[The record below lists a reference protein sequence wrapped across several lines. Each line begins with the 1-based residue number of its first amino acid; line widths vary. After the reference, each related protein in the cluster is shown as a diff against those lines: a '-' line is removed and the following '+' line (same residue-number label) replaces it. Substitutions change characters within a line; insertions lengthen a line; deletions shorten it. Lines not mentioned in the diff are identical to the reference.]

1 MSDDTKARQPAPE
14 KGSLSRRGIL
24 KAAAAMATG
33 AALPGCG
40 GGGNGMDGP
49 APDPSDGGRPNIL
62 LIVVDQMRNPQIFP
76 SGITTADQFMQKF
89 MPRTYAG
96 VWKNGVKFANHISAA
111 TQCSPSRGVLFTGLY
126 TQQHWLATT
135 LIPPVGNNASASPP
149 LLAGFPTLGS
159 LLREAGYDTPY
170 IGKWHC
176 STPHG
181 ATTNMYGELERYS
194 FRGFIDPDPVG
205 DNLEGTYGDD
215 ANKVYGDPY
224 IAKVAVDYLS
234 KRRPGEQPWACTVCF
249 QNPHDQEFFPAGV
262 NFVTYKDQFANKT
275 INPKGYVIINDFST
289 EECATAV
296 NFTTNVLAANNVPN
310 FGYPDLPP
318 NWESA
323 SDMAKN
329 KPGLQMVFRQ
339 FSAGYF
345 GGVNDQASTQFSIVP
360 YPSAATYPGYTLAGN
375 YGINL
380 APHDYWRRS
389 LDCYTQTMRVVDE
402 NIGKVIEALPA
413 DVARNTVIVFTGD
426 HGDYAGSHGLAAGK
440 GMTAY
445 REAFNVPLAVYDP
458 RGRFTGDTDK
468 VRCQLTSS
476 VDITPMLVSMAYGGT
491 RVWMQKE
498 YDEMYSRRFDMF
510 PLLKSNNEVGRAYA
524 LFATDEVLNLK
535 YDFVTAP
542 DPTTH
547 LQTPFHIVG
556 VVTDRAKL
564 AIYSN
569 FQPGTLTPMTQGQL
583 FEYYDYATERGRLEL
598 DNSYAN
604 NPEAKR
610 LQNVLV
616 NIWIPNEMRARL
628 PGRFEPIQSQ
638 AELAFTDFLDAV
650 SDNGAYNPSEDFP
663 FLGFVF

>member
-1 MSDDTKARQPAPE
+1 M
-14 KGSLSRRGIL
+14 
-24 KAAAAMATG
+24 AAGTV
-33 AALPGCG
+33 LPGCG
-40 GGGNGMDGP
+40 GGGGDGSEP
-49 APDPSDGGRPNIL
+49 SPSDPGRPNVL
-62 LIVVDQMRNPQIFP
+62 LIVVDQMRYPQVFP
-76 SGITTADQFMQKF
+76 NGVKSADEFMQRF
-89 MPRTYAG
+89 MPKTYAG

-149 LLAGFPTLGS
+149 LLAGFPTLGK
-159 LLREAGYDTPY
+159 LMREAGYDTPY

-181 ATTNMYGELERYS
+181 ATRTMIGELERFG

-224 IAKVAVDYLS
+224 IARVAVDYLS
-234 KRRPGEQPWACTVCF
+234 KRRPDEQPWALTVCF

-262 NFVTYKDQFANKT
+262 NFATYHDLFANKGGLNPSGYT
-275 INPKGYVIINDFST
+275 IVNDFST
-289 EECATAV
+289 EQCATAV
-296 NFTTNVLAANNVPN
+296 DFATNVLAAHNVPD
-310 FGYPDLPP
+310 FGYPPLPP
-318 NWESA
+318 NWEST
-323 SDMAKN
+323 SQMAAN
-329 KPGLQMVFRQ
+329 KPGLQLMFRQ
-339 FSAGYF
+339 FSAAYF
-345 GGVNDQASTQFSIVP
+345 GGVNDQLSANYKIVG
-360 YPSAATYPGYTLAGN
+360 YPNVATYPGYTLAGN
-375 YGINL
+375 YGIGL
-380 APHDYWRRS
+380 APHDYWSRS

-426 HGDYAGSHGLAAGK
+426 HGDYAGAHGLAAGK

-458 RGRFTGDTDK
+458 TGRFTGDTGT
-468 VRCQLTSS
+468 VRTQLTSS
-476 VDITPMLVSMAYGGT
+476 VDITPMLVSFAFGGT
-491 RVWMQKE
+491 RSWMRGD

-510 PLLKSNNEVGRAYA
+510 PLLKSASEVGRAYA

-535 YDFVTAP
+535 YDFVTPP

-569 FQPGTLTPMTQGQL
+569 FQPGTLTPITQGQL
-583 FEYYDYATERGRLEL
+583 FEFYDYATERGRLEL
-598 DNSYAN
+598 DNTYATD
-604 NPEAKR
+604 PEAKR

-616 NIWIPNEMRARL
+616 NIWIPNEMRAKL
-628 PGRFEPIQSQ
+628 PARYEPVQSQ

-650 SDNGAYNPSEDFP
+650 ADNGAYNPSEDFP